1 MSVYSQ
7 LRDLQKEE
15 RKIALKK
22 KRLEKKAAR
31 DEGLKQKV
39 DAFAS
44 ENGFRNGKA
53 LTKRLS
59 DIYGVSGGDGG
70 GRRKRTKIT
79 GELRDAIKS
88 EVGGGASKNSVS
100 KNRGISYIVVDK
112 ITKGGYDHL

>member
-31 DEGLKQKV
+31 DEGLKLKV
-39 DAFAS
+39 ESFAT

-53 LTKRLS
+53 LTKRLA
-59 DIYGVSGGDGG
+59 DIFGVGGGAAG

-79 GELRDAIKS
+79 AELRDAIKS